1 MIRKKRK
8 LVRILEFANVSS
20 LFLRQQ
26 PKLLWLRFYDSWAE
40 ERRLRQGFVS
50 SKGKTFLFS
59 RLGTA
64 FATANDISGCFPWH
78 FFKRFRGPTPKIHER
93 ATTRHIPYDNYAM
106 FQKAQS
112 TSMLLEVVFG
122 CCANTS
128 QRRLAP
134 SHFTFLNRA
143 PSFPCL
149 SLPLL
154 RHAYEQ
160 VWLQGEV
167 KWRSLRVFETAEFC
181 VGVGILKRRL
191 RRRWG
196 LLRGKRTTDKAGKW
210 RCGVGLVSRRVCG
223 GYRWWW
229 CCFGKRRGG
238 RGAEEVCRLRFAIR
252 ASASNEATFSSR
264 RVRSAA
270 SEEAGAEWMLF

>member
-1 MIRKKRK
+1 MAPFLW
-8 LVRILEFANVSS
+8 LVGRRTSPSAGLRVFEGQNVS
-20 LFLRQQ
+20 
-26 PKLLWLRFYDSWAE
+26 
-40 ERRLRQGFVS
+40 V
-50 SKGKTFLFS
+50 
-59 RLGTA
+59 
-64 FATANDISGCFPWH
+64 FATGDCFRYCKRHFGLLFPWH
-78 FFKRFRGPTPKIHER
+78 FFKRFRGPTPKIQER

-181 VGVGILKRRL
+181 VGVGLLKRRL

-196 LLRGKRTTDKAGKW
+196 LLRGGRTTGKAGKG
-210 RCGVGLVSRRVCG
+210 RCGVGWGGRRVCG
-223 GYRWWW
+223 GCRRWW
-229 CCFGKRRGG
+229 CCFGKRRGWQG
-238 RGAEEVCRLRFAIR
+238 CRRSVQAEVCD
-252 ASASNEATFSSR
+252 SR
-264 RVRSAA
+264 
-270 SEEAGAEWMLF
+270 